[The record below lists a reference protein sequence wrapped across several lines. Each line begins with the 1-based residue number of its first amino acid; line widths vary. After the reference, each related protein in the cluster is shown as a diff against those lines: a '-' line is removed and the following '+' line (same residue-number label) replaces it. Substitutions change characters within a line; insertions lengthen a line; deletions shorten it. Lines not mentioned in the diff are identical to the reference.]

1 MVGKI
6 INCVNKKEGILSC
19 NPTLAGF
26 NLVFLL
32 HFWWILG
39 DFQTFLGLCV
49 QGHEWE
55 PLGGC
60 GGSQQPWWGLGDG
73 EKLGGSNW

>member
-6 INCVNKKEGILSC
+6 INCVNKKEGILSYD
-19 NPTLAGF
+19 PTLAGF

-49 QGHEWE
+49 QEHEWGT
-55 PLGGC
+55 PRGLQWQPAALVGTGG
-60 GGSQQPWWGLGDG
+60 GGETQWF
-73 EKLGGSNW
+73 

>member
-39 DFQTFLGLCV
+39 DFQTFLGLCPSELL
-49 QGHEWE
+49 GRKELTLFWE
-55 PLGGC
+55 QPRPL
-60 GGSQQPWWGLGDG
+60 S
-73 EKLGGSNW
+73 